1 MECGKKE
8 LGELSGHLIALA
20 TICVWGSTFIF
31 SKTLLDVFTPV
42 QIMLLRFFVAYAVL
56 WCMYPKT
63 EKTTARDNLGIF
75 FMSLFADT
83 VYFLCENN
91 ALRYTL
97 ASNVS
102 ILVASAPIWTAVLA
116 HFFIKGNKLRK
127 NTVYGSLIALVGVA
141 LVVFNGTVVLKFN
154 PFGDMLSMAAAICWA
169 LYSVMITRYI
179 HRFSSF
185 FLMRR
190 MTFFAIL
197 TTLPLAFFMGELN
210 MPLYEFADPHKLFCI
225 VFLGILGIG
234 ISYVTWNIATRR
246 LGIVK
251 VNTYIYVNPF
261 VTLVTGALFLHE
273 PITLMSVIG
282 ALLIIC
288 GVIIGVRERKGAC
301 PEQ

>member
-154 PFGDMLSMAAAICWA
+154 PFGDMLSMAAAICWV

-225 VFLGILGIG
+225 AFLGIFGSG

>member
-1 MECGKKE
+1 MECGKRE

-169 LYSVMITRYI
+169 LYSVMITHYV

-225 VFLGILGIG
+225 VCLGILGSG

-301 PEQ
+301 P

>member
-1 MECGKKE
+1 MECGKRE

-210 MPLYEFADPHKLFCI
+210 MPMYEFADPHKLFCI
-225 VFLGILGIG
+225 VFLGILGSG

>member
-1 MECGKKE
+1 MECGKRE

-169 LYSVMITRYI
+169 LYSVMITHYV

-225 VFLGILGIG
+225 VFLGILGSG

-301 PEQ
+301 P

>member
-1 MECGKKE
+1 MEYGKRE

-75 FMSLFADT
+75 FMSFFADT

-116 HFFIKGNKLRK
+116 HFFIKGNRLRK
-127 NTVYGSLIALVGVA
+127 NTVFGSLVALVGVA

-154 PFGDMLSMAAAICWA
+154 PYGDMLSMAAAICWA
-169 LYSVMITRYI
+169 LYSVMITHYV

-197 TTLPLAFFMGELN
+197 TTLPLAFFTGELN
-210 MPLYEFADPHKLFCI
+210 MPLHEFEDPHKLFCI
-225 VFLGILGIG
+225 AFLGILGSG

-301 PEQ
+301 SEQ